1 MSKDVTHICGSF
13 IPLPRC
19 GVASVEIDGETVI
32 YDVELDA
39 THLLNPTATAV
50 WRCLGGETTVDQL
63 IDDVAVAF
71 DVPRE
76 EVRTDIL
83 TLLRDLGRVGLLEGV
98 SPETVREGQ
107 P

>member
-1 MSKDVTHICGSF
+1 MSKDMKHICGSC
-13 IPLPRC
+13 IPVLRC

-50 WRCLGGETTVDQL
+50 WSCLDGETTVDQL
-63 IDDVAVAF
+63 IDDVAAAF
-71 DVPRE
+71 GVPRE

-83 TLLRDLGRVGLLEGV
+83 TLLRDLGRAGLLEGG
-98 SPETVREGQ
+98 SPKTVREGQ
-107 P
+107 L